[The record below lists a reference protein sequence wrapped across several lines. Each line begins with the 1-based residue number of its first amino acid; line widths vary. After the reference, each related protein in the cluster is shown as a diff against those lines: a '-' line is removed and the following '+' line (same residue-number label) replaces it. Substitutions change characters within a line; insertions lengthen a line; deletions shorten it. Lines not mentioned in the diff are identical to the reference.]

1 MLETLYQVI
10 NFILYFLLL
19 EFNIIFLA
27 SYFKYDAGSKFKKK
41 CFHFHTHKCQLP
53 IVILKRV

>member
-1 MLETLYQVI
+1 MLETLYQVN

-27 SYFKYDAGSKFKKK
+27 SYFKYDAGSKFKKNAFISILISVN
-41 CFHFHTHKCQLP
+41 FHS
-53 IVILKRV
+53 